1 MIIGGVRDPMILK
14 QLDSWLD
21 GIREGFETRVQEIF
35 PDRETPP
42 AYQLTIRVFGRD
54 AVMGKLE
61 PEADRIPHEVGVLF
75 EVTAEDQV
83 SANTMAATLAH
94 FALHYPIPEWGGL
107 ISTLAFPFTPAELE
121 KGPVYRFNLNHVVYP
136 DDPYEMFPAE
146 MMEVAN

>member
-1 MIIGGVRDPMILK
+1 MILK

-35 PDRETPP
+35 PDRESPP
-42 AYQLTIRVFGRD
+42 DYQLTIRVFGRD
-54 AVMGKLE
+54 AVMGTLE
-61 PEADRIPHEVGVLF
+61 PESGRIPHEVGVLF
-75 EVTAEDQV
+75 EVTAEDQA

-136 DDPYEMFPAE
+136 DDPYEMFPTE
-146 MMEVAN
+146 TMEVAN